1 MPNEKLPTPRAP
13 EQLSVIMLDDHEVVL
28 SGITYQLKR
37 ERDIAV
43 LGTFSR
49 SRQLFDYLAQHG
61 PALAHTRPVLL
72 LDYALAPQ
80 DTDGIALI
88 RRLCVQFPVCPI
100 LIVSGHHQP
109 SIVRLALMAGARG
122 YIGKNCTLEELVEAI
137 RRVAGG
143 ERYVH
148 PSLAER
154 DDLVLP
160 AAIEMRR
167 GEAEHATLASLLSPR
182 ELEVLRLTL
191 QGFEVGQI
199 AEKLSRSNKTIST
212 QKRSAYRKLGI
223 SGDRELFKLEREL
236 LDSSGDAGSPYAN

>member
-1 MPNEKLPTPRAP
+1 MPHEKLPTPRAR

-72 LDYALAPQ
+72 IDYALGPQ

-100 LIVSGHHQP
+100 LVVSGHLQP

-122 YIGKNCTLEELVEAI
+122 YIGKDCTLEELVARHSFGNHGI
-137 RRVAGG
+137 HGCLNRRPIQAAP
-143 ERYVH
+143 R
-148 PSLAER
+148 R
-154 DDLVLP
+154 LP
-160 AAIEMRR
+160 ATPMFGGRALIRMF
-167 GEAEHATLASLLSPR
+167 G
-182 ELEVLRLTL
+182 
-191 QGFEVGQI
+191 
-199 AEKLSRSNKTIST
+199 
-212 QKRSAYRKLGI
+212 
-223 SGDRELFKLEREL
+223 
-236 LDSSGDAGSPYAN
+236 